1 MRVNIEMFNSG
12 KFGTLWK
19 GSFEVIRV
27 NDQHDKIMTKE
38 CKRSMKLSIK
48 HVYREA
54 GYGKTHFHS
63 SRES

>member
-38 CKRSMKLSIK
+38 CKRSMK
-48 HVYREA
+48 
-54 GYGKTHFHS
+54 
-63 SRES
+63 